1 MNEKDLTPEEKEKA
15 LVEFGAH
22 YMTALVDWKKR
33 HPGRDLP
40 ATWSPQLKKYV
51 WVNRAD
57 RRRLGV
63 K

>member
-33 HPGRDLP
+33 HPGRD
-40 ATWSPQLKKYV
+40 
-51 WVNRAD
+51 
-57 RRRLGV
+57 
-63 K
+63 

>member
-40 ATWSPQLKKYV
+40 ATWSPQLKNYI
-51 WVNRAD
+51 
-57 RRRLGV
+57 L
-63 K
+63 